1 MTRTVQVLVCSML
14 YLFSS
19 GCLGPQRS
27 NYSSTQTLDSS
38 SSSSADRVLLAIQDT
53 LRRHNYRL
61 DRVDLREGLVTTF
74 PETSKHFFEFWRHD
88 VETRHDFWEATLNPI
103 RRWVEVRLSDDA
115 DTESQVLAVVVHKER
130 LSAPDRQF
138 NSTGAAYQ
146 FFGESLPSTTGLDRV
161 TRADDRW
168 LDVGRDP
175 AMEDYLLRHILDRLA
190 LGEMRASRD

>member
-1 MTRTVQVLVCSML
+1 ML
-14 YLFSS
+14 CLFSS

-38 SSSSADRVLLAIQDT
+38 SFAYDEDNVLLAIQDT
-53 LRRHNYRL
+53 LRRCNYRL
-61 DRVDLREGLVTTF
+61 DRVDLREGLVTTL
-74 PETSKHFFEFWRHD
+74 PESSKHFFEFWRHD
-88 VETRHDFWEATLNPI
+88 VDTRHDFWEATFNPI